1 MDERLTEAN
10 FSKHLNT
17 MFRVKVE
24 APRPVELKLVE
35 VKGYAAGSNEQKR
48 MERFSIFFRG
58 PGDLHLEQRTYEM
71 EHDELGSLDIF
82 IVTVARNEEGFLY
95 EAVFNYFK

>member
-1 MDERLTEAN
+1 MDERLSEAD
-10 FSKHLNT
+10 FSKQLNT

-35 VKGYAAGSNEQKR
+35 VKSYEDGSNEQER
-48 MERFSIFFRG
+48 MERFSLFFSG
-58 PGDLHLEQRTYEM
+58 PGDLHLPQSTYEM
-71 EHDELGSLDIF
+71 EHDELGSLAIF

-95 EAVFNYFK
+95 EAVFSYFK

>member
-10 FSKHLNT
+10 LTKQLNT
-17 MFRVKVE
+17 VFRVKAS

-35 VKGYAAGSNEQKR
+35 VKGYVSGANDQSG
-48 MERFSIFFRG
+48 MERFSLYFNG
-58 PGDLHLEQRTYEM
+58 PGDLHLPQRTYEL
-71 EHDELGSLDIF
+71 EHEQLGSLDIF
-82 IVTVARNEEGFLY
+82 LVTVARDERGFLY

>member
-10 FSKHLNT
+10 FTKHLNT
-17 MFRVKVE
+17 VFRVKVS

-35 VKGYAAGSNEQKR
+35 VKGYASGVNDPKG
-48 MERFSIFFRG
+48 MERFSLFFNG
-58 PGDLHLEQRTYEM
+58 PGDLQLPQRTYEL
-71 EHDELGSLDIF
+71 EHDQLGSVDIF
-82 IVTVARNEEGFLY
+82 LVTVGRHEQGFVY